1 MGYDFGNSNVISTAT
16 EYKRLQLIDFTQGA
30 FMAGQ
35 SLATADLNVSAAAF
49 SPDEITAAT
58 ARVRETL
65 FVVESPDSGAVGVT
79 VGTGDF
85 AADMEAIAQQGLW
98 VRGSLPPLY
107 PEWLGDR
114 SFGETHGVRFPYV
127 VGEMANGIASPRMV
141 IAAAKSGCVGF
152 LGCAGLGPQRVE
164 AGLDEIKRELDGTGM
179 PWGANLI
186 HSPQEPLL
194 EERNVDLFLAKGVQR
209 VSASA
214 FMNLRSSIVRYAY
227 HGLHVDAS
235 GRLQRPFQVLGKVSR
250 PEVAAAFMNPAPASM
265 LETLVAEGKL
275 TAEEARLGANLPV
288 AEDITAEADSGG
300 HTDNRPLTVLLPVLC
315 SLRDDLQRKYN
326 FERPIRVGAAG
337 GIGTPGAA
345 AAAFGLGAAY
355 VLTGSVN
362 QSAVEA
368 GVSEGAKKILAQADM
383 ADVTMAPAADMFELG
398 VKVQVLKRGTMF
410 ASRAHRLYEVYRDN
424 AGLDDLPSKVRSEL
438 EQQIFRASLNDIWAE
453 TKAFWQRREPG
464 EVSKAETDP
473 KHQMALV
480 FRWYLGKASR
490 WAIEG
495 DGGRAI
501 DYQLWCGPAM
511 GSFNRWVKGSF
522 LEPVEA
528 RTVEQI
534 ALNILEG
541 AAVITRAQ
549 QLRTFGAPVAANA
562 FDFQPRMLSLN

>member
-1 MGYDFGNSNVISTAT
+1 
-16 EYKRLQLIDFTQGA
+16 
-30 FMAGQ
+30 MAGQ
-35 SLATADLNVSAAAF
+35 SLAMVGSSTLAAAF
-49 SPDEITAAT
+49 SPDEISVAV

-65 FVVESPDSGAVGVT
+65 LVVEEPASGAVGVAI
-79 VGTGDF
+79 GTGDF
-85 AADMEAIAQQGLW
+85 ATDVESVAAQGLSL
-98 VRGSLPPLY
+98 RGSLPPLY

-114 SFGETHGVRFPYV
+114 SFGETHNVRFPYV

-141 IAAAKSGCVGF
+141 IASAKTGCIGF

-164 AGLDEIKRELDGTGM
+164 AGLDEIKRELDGTGL

-186 HSPQEPLL
+186 HSPQEPAL

-235 GRLQRPFQVLGKVSR
+235 GRVQRPFQVLGKVSR
-250 PEVAAAFMNPAPASM
+250 PEVAAAFLNPAPAAM
-265 LETLVAEGKL
+265 LEALVAEGKL
-275 TAEEARLGANLPV
+275 TADEARLGARLPV

-315 SLRDDLQRKYN
+315 SLRDDLQKKLN
-326 FERPIRVGAAG
+326 LDRPLRIGAAG
-337 GIGTPGAA
+337 GIGTPNAA

-410 ASRAHRLYEVYRDN
+410 ASRAHRLYEIYRDN
-424 AGLDDLPSKVRSEL
+424 PGLDALSAKVRSEL
-438 EQQIFRASLNDIWAE
+438 EQQIFRATLNDIWAE
-453 TKAFWQRREPG
+453 TKSFWQRREPG
-464 EVSKAETDP
+464 EVSKAEADP

-495 DGGRAI
+495 DAGRAI

-511 GSFNRWVKGSF
+511 GSFNRWVKGTY

-541 AAVITRAQ
+541 AAVVTRAQ
-549 QLRTFGAPVAANA
+549 QLRTFGAPVPPNA
-562 FDFQPRMLSLN
+562 FDFRPRRLSLS